1 MTWKGESLFSF
12 LSCHFSCSD
21 SNEYLFF
28 WTPKRATRAALMEHL
43 ESCLRH
49 RSEIVVYE
57 AAKAICF
64 LKNATAKE
72 LIPAVSGECHYTP
85 PPAFCAS
92 SSDLGLFFLVI
103 SSSTIPD
110 LPEADPAV
118 RGHPDS

>member
-21 SNEYLFF
+21 SNESILIV
-28 WTPKRATRAALMEHL
+28 PRATRAALMEHL

-64 LKNATAKE
+64 SKNAPSKE
-72 LIPAVSGECHYTP
+72 LIVAVSGECHYTP
-85 PPAFCAS
+85 PPAS
-92 SSDLGLFFLVI
+92 LSDLRRFFLVI

-118 RGHPDS
+118 RGHQDS